1 MRPTLPI
8 AIGLLLICASL
19 PAQENVVTPGA
30 ASTIVPRARQCEK
43 KKIEMVDLRASGPGD
58 VELPGDY
65 RKRVA
70 EGLFFYFNPPE
81 VKLPRYS
88 VQQLVVHSNGA
99 VTDVKLAESS
109 QNDYFDREAKR
120 AIDEAARAGVFLPF
134 PEGVSAESLPLELS
148 FGRHAGE
155 TKSYRET
162 RTSCPA
168 WPRKGNPRPDYPREM
183 REHSVQGIVRA
194 RFMVGIDGRVK
205 PNTLT
210 ILQATNQ
217 QFAREVELILPKLEY
232 QPAEVQGRKIEQLT
246 EQVFTFGIEFEPG
259 HD

>member
-8 AIGLLLICASL
+8 AIGLLFICVSL

-43 KKIEMVDLRASGPGD
+43 KKIEMVDVRASDPGAHQ
-58 VELPGDY
+58 LSGDY

-70 EGLFFYFNPPE
+70 EEVFFYFNPPE

-88 VQQLVVHSNGA
+88 IQQLVVHSNGA
-99 VTDVKLAESS
+99 VTDVKVAESS

-148 FGRHAGE
+148 FGRRAGE

-168 WPRKGNPRPDYPREM
+168 WPRKGNPRPDYPRDM
-183 REHSVQGIVRA
+183 REHSVQGMVRA
-194 RFMVGIDGRVK
+194 RFMVGLDGRVK

-246 EQVFTFGIEFEPG
+246 EQLFTFGIEAEPG

>member
-8 AIGLLLICASL
+8 AIGLLSLCASL
-19 PAQENVVTPGA
+19 PAQENVVAPGGA
-30 ASTIVPRARQCEK
+30 TTAMPRARQCEK
-43 KKIEMVDLRASGPGD
+43 KKLEMVDLRAVGPGA
-58 VELPGDY
+58 VELPGEY

-70 EGLFFYFNPPE
+70 TEVFFYFNPPE
-81 VKLPRYS
+81 FRQPRFS
-88 VQQLVVHSNGA
+88 VQKLVIHSNGA
-99 VTDVKLAESS
+99 ISNVKLVESS

-120 AIDEAARAGVFLPF
+120 AIDEAARAGAFLPF
-134 PEGVSAESLPLELS
+134 PHGVSGDSLPLELS
-148 FGRHAGE
+148 FGRRAGE

-168 WPRKGNPRPDYPREM
+168 WPKRGNPRPDYPRDM

-217 QFAREVELILPKLEY
+217 QFAR
-232 QPAEVQGRKIEQLT
+232 
-246 EQVFTFGIEFEPG
+246 
-259 HD
+259 